1 MTQLSN
7 GLTQR
12 SDIVRH
18 TCWTTLSLALAVG
31 AIGCGGADAA
41 NPAPPGMQYIVGI
54 DISGSRTPTQLEEA
68 QNLLGGVIGRM
79 EHGDR
84 IVVLE
89 TYRARSDSAVHWEDS
104 LPARKN
110 PEKLT
115 GQEKIALVD
124 FRELAID
131 MTGTFFDPARYPKMM
146 STDLFSTLA
155 RAADYTR
162 SARGRRTVVL
172 LLSDMLQSTP
182 DVNMERTGGIPGVA
196 WIEERRVQGR
206 LPDLS
211 GVCVV
216 VAGADVVSA
225 RGAQVRDFWE
235 RYFAATGATFSR
247 VKYRN
252 MIADPT
258 EVGCA

>member
-1 MTQLSN
+1 MKRAHVFVAAIATS
-7 GLTQR
+7 
-12 SDIVRH
+12 
-18 TCWTTLSLALAVG
+18 AA

-41 NPAPPGMQYIVGI
+41 RPAEPGMQYIVGI

-84 IVVLE
+84 IVLLE
-89 TYRARSDSAVHWEDS
+89 TYRARTDSAVHWEDS
-104 LPARKN
+104 IPASRYADR
-110 PEKLT
+110 LT
-115 GQEKIALVD
+115 GQEKAALTD
-124 FRELAID
+124 FRELAVD
-131 MTGTFFDPARYPKMM
+131 MAGTFFDPTRYPKMM
-146 STDLFSTLA
+146 STDLFNTLA

-172 LLSDMLQSTP
+172 LLSDMLHSTP
-182 DVNMERTGGIPGVA
+182 EVNMERAGGIPGER
-196 WIEERRVQGR
+196 WIEERRAAGR
-206 LPDLS
+206 LPDLT

-216 VAGADVVSA
+216 VAGADVASA

-235 RYFAATGATFSR
+235 RYFAATGARFSR

-252 MIADPT
+252 MIADPA
-258 EVGCA
+258 EVGCS